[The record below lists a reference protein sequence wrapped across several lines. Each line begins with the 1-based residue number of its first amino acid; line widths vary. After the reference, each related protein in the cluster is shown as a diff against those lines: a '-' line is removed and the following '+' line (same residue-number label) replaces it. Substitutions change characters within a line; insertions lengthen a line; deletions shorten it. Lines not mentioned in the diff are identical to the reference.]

1 MTVKDILKTAAALLN
16 LTDCTEYFA
25 ATEAVQSTEQGA
37 AQSAAQG
44 AEYQPSADTLAK
56 VDILTR
62 LANIVITELASSFVP
77 IVCAEEVETSDGK
90 IVFADLAHK
99 ITRVL
104 SVKNEFGHDAEFKL
118 YPEYLKVFGG
128 RYTLEYEYLPENY
141 ALSDTVGFTEGKIT
155 AALLGYGVAAEYC
168 ITQGRFEE
176 AVLWRKRYSYGVER
190 AVLPKNAAIKGRCW
204 L

>member
-16 LTDCTEYFA
+16 LTDCTEYFT
-25 ATEAVQSTEQGA
+25 ATSQN
-37 AQSAAQG
+37 
-44 AEYQPSADTLAK
+44 YQASLETQER
-56 VDILTR
+56 VDLLTR
-62 LANIVITELASSFVP
+62 LANLVITELASTFVP
-77 IVCAEEVETSDGK
+77 MTCAEEVETADGK
-90 IVFADLAHK
+90 IVFANLAHN

-104 SVKNEFGHDAEFKL
+104 SVKNEFGHDAEFKM

-128 RYTLEYEYLPENY
+128 RYTVEYEYLPDNY
-141 ALSDTVGFTEGKIT
+141 SLTDTVGFKGKIT

-190 AVLPKNAAIKGRCW
+190 IALPKNAAVKGRCW

>member
-1 MTVKDILKTAAALLN
+1 MTVKDILKTAATLLN
-16 LTDCTEYFA
+16 LTDCTEYFT
-25 ATEAVQSTEQGA
+25 ATDAGEGA
-37 AQSAAQG
+37 GQI
-44 AEYQPSADTLAK
+44 AELLTAPETRK
-56 VDILTR
+56 RVDLLIR
-62 LANIVITELASSFVP
+62 LCNLVISELASSYAP
-77 IVCAEEVETSDGK
+77 MVCEEEAETEDGK
-90 IVFADLAHK
+90 IIFANLAHS

-128 RYTLEYEYLPENY
+128 RYTIGYEYLPENY
-141 ALSDTVGFTEGKIT
+141 AITDTVGFNEGKIT

-190 AVLPKNAAIKGRCW
+190 AVLPKNAAVKGRCW

>member
-1 MTVKDILKTAAALLN
+1 MTVKDILKTAATLLN
-16 LTDCTEYFA
+16 LTDCTEYFT
-25 ATEAVQSTEQGA
+25 ATEA
-37 AQSAAQG
+37 AQG
-44 AEYQPSADTLAK
+44 SEHGSEQVSGYQASADILAK

-62 LANIVITELASSFVP
+62 LANLVITELASSFVP
-77 IVCAEEVETSDGK
+77 MACAEEVETSDGK
-90 IVFADLAHK
+90 IVFADLAHN

-118 YPEYLKVFGG
+118 YPEYIKVFGG
-128 RYTLEYEYLPENY
+128 RYTVEYEYLPENY
-141 ALSDTVGFTEGKIT
+141 ALSDTVGFNEGKIT

-190 AVLPKNAAIKGRCW
+190 AALPKNAAVKGRCW